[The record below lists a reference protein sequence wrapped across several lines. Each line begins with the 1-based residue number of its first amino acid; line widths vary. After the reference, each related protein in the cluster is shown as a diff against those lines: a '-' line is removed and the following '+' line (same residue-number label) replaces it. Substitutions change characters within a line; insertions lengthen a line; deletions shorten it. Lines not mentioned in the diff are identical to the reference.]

1 VNLATREFSIQNG
14 VLVSSGIVM
23 GVSVWLLAL
32 SGLLHRGRKYITPAI
47 FGYVSA
53 VAGLVLIGF
62 GLSFGYRIALKFF

>member
-1 VNLATREFSIQNG
+1 
-14 VLVSSGIVM
+14 M